1 MHMEMEKQCLKNI
14 YWATQRQWHPEKNLN
29 KQTLLGCPLST
40 QLVHT
45 IVIYG
50 GGSLEQVLCLH
61 SSGSLGEAMGLP
73 ESLGLD
79 CFQLEIIHIQRDT
92 LGWQTLLLYTMF
104 PSSERHLVGEGRI
117 GSLGSADASY
127 YI

>member
-1 MHMEMEKQCLKNI
+1 MELCVHIEMEKQCLKNI

-40 QLVHT
+40 HLVHT

-50 GGSLEQVLCLH
+50 DGSLEQVLCLH

-73 ESLGLD
+73 ESLG
-79 CFQLEIIHIQRDT
+79 
-92 LGWQTLLLYTMF
+92 
-104 PSSERHLVGEGRI
+104 P
-117 GSLGSADASY
+117 
-127 YI
+127 